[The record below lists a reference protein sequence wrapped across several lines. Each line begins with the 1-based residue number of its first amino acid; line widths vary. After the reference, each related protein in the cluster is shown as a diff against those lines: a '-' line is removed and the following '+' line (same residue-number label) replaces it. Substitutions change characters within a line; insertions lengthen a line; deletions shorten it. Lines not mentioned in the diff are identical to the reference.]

1 MDIVR
6 VIKSKD
12 YTTICNRIFKDRR
25 LSLKA
30 KGLLAMLLS
39 LSDHWDLT
47 VGGLEVIL
55 KEGKASIKS
64 TINELIKHGYVE
76 REQQKNAKGYYMG
89 FKYTVFESPKTIYP
103 KTDNRLTDNSPQV
116 SNNII
121 NNQSNKDNSKI
132 EFFNDKRSFYKE
144 VMDFENYT
152 KEMLTDFFEYWSEP
166 TKKGIMKKETMKTWA
181 TSRRLKTWAKNES
194 KWMLNSVGISKL
206 DKHLQTHNEAMN
218 ILKQIE
224 NDKKNK

>member
-39 LSDHWDLT
+39 LSDHWDLSIS
-47 VGGLEVIL
+47 GLEVIL
-55 KEGKASIKS
+55 KEGKDSIRT
-64 TINELIKHGYVE
+64 TINELIKNGYIIRE
-76 REQQKNAKGYYMG
+76 REKDKKGIFIG
-89 FKYTVFESPKTIYP
+89 IKYIVFEHPSL
-103 KTDNRLTDNSPQV
+103 DNPTLDNPTLENPTQV

-121 NNQSNKDNSKI
+121 NNQFNKDNSKI
-132 EFFNDKRSFYKE
+132 EFFNE
-144 VMDFENYT
+144 VMAFKSFT
-152 KEMLTDFFEYWSEP
+152 KEMLNDFFDYWSEP
-166 TKKGIMKKETMKTWA
+166 TKKGIMKKDTMKTWA

-194 KWMLNSVGISKL
+194 KWMLNSVGISKV

>member
-39 LSDHWDLT
+39 FSDSWNLT
-47 VGGLEVIL
+47 IKGLEVIL
-55 KEGKASIKS
+55 KEGRTSIRS
-64 TINELIKHGYVE
+64 TMSELIETGYVE
-76 REQQKNAKGYYMG
+76 RQQIRKDNKFVGVDYI
-89 FKYTVFESPKTIYP
+89 VFESPKSQ
-103 KTDNRLTDNSPQV
+103 NLTSVNLTSQNSPQV

-121 NNQSNKDNSKI
+121 NNQLNKDNSTNQ
-132 EFFNDKRSFYKE
+132 FFNE
-144 VMDFENYT
+144 VMTFKNYS

-166 TKKGIMKKETMKTWA
+166 TKKGVLKKDTMKTWS

-194 KWMLNSVGISKL
+194 KWALNSVGISKV
-206 DKHLQTHNEAMN
+206 DKHLQSHNEAMQ

-224 NDKKNK
+224 ENDKKN

>member
-39 LSDHWDLT
+39 FSDTWKLSIS
-47 VGGLEVIL
+47 GLYSIL
-55 KEGKASIKS
+55 KEGKVSIRS
-64 TINELIKHGYVE
+64 TMNELIKYGYVE
-76 REQQKNAKGYYMG
+76 RERVKYAKGVYIGINYI
-89 FKYTVFESPKTIYP
+89 VFESPKLENLTMGN
-103 KTDNRLTDNSPQV
+103 KTQV

-132 EFFNDKRSFYKE
+132 EFFNE
-144 VMDFENYT
+144 VMSFENYS
-152 KEMLTDFFEYWSEP
+152 KEMLNDFFEYWSEP
-166 TKKGIMKKETMKTWA
+166 TKKGIMKKDTMKTWA

-194 KWMLNSVGISKL
+194 KWMLNSVGISKV

>member
-39 LSDHWDLT
+39 FSDNWKLSIS
-47 VGGLEVIL
+47 GLEAIL
-55 KEGKASIKS
+55 KEGRTSIRS

-76 REQQKNAKGYYMG
+76 KEQIREDNQFIGVDYI
-89 FKYTVFESPKTIYP
+89 VFESPKSQ
-103 KTDNRLTDNSPQV
+103 NLTSGNLTSQISTQV
-116 SNNII
+116 SNNIS
-121 NNQSNKDNSKI
+121 NNQSNKVNTKI
-132 EFFNDKRSFYKE
+132 EFFNE
-144 VMDFENYT
+144 VMSFNNYS
-152 KEMLTDFFEYWSEP
+152 KEMLNEFFEYWSEP
-166 TKKGIMKKETMKTWA
+166 TKKGIMKKELQKTWS
-181 TSRRLKTWAKNES
+181 TSRRLKNWVKLTGKWA
-194 KWMLNSVGISKL
+194 LQSVGISKV

-224 NDKKNK
+224 NDKGNKRI

>member
-39 LSDHWDLT
+39 FSDNWNLSIK
-47 VGGLEVIL
+47 GLIAIL
-55 KEGKASIKS
+55 KEGETAIRS
-64 TINELIKHGYVE
+64 TMNELIKHGYVE
-76 REQQKNAKGYYMG
+76 RERVKNKKGVLIG
-89 FKYTVFESPKTIYP
+89 IDYTVFESPK
-103 KTDNRLTDNSPQV
+103 LNSPRLGFPNVDNQTQV

-132 EFFNDKRSFYKE
+132 EFFDE
-144 VMDFENYT
+144 VMAFDNYS
-152 KEMLTDFFEYWSEP
+152 KEMLKDFFEYWSEP
-166 TKKGIMKKETMKTWA
+166 TKKGIMKKDTMKTWA

-194 KWMLNSVGISKL
+194 KWALNSVGISKV

>member
-39 LSDHWDLT
+39 FSDSWNLT
-47 VGGLEVIL
+47 IKGLEVIL
-55 KEGKASIKS
+55 KEGRTSIRS
-64 TINELIKHGYVE
+64 TMSELIENGYVE
-76 REQQKNAKGYYMG
+76 REQIRKDNKFVGVDYI
-89 FKYTVFESPKTIYP
+89 VFESPKSQ
-103 KTDNRLTDNSPQV
+103 NLTSVNLTSQNSPQV

-121 NNQSNKDNSKI
+121 KNQFNKDNSKNQ
-132 EFFNDKRSFYKE
+132 FFNE
-144 VMDFENYT
+144 VMAFDNYS

-166 TKKGIMKKETMKTWA
+166 TKKGVLKKDTMKTWS

-194 KWMLNSVGISKL
+194 KWALNSVGISKV
-206 DKHLQTHNEAMN
+206 DKHLQSHNEAMQ

-224 NDKKNK
+224 NEKQKY